1 MLQLERVPVDQA
13 DWAALDA
20 QPDRVV
26 FQTRE
31 WLRFLEE
38 TQGAE
43 PVLARLRDG
52 TSDAGWFTG
61 AIVRRFGVKIL
72 GSPFPGWTTASMGFN
87 LHDGVERQA
96 AVRALTRFAFRELGC
111 LHLELKDREL
121 GHPELAG
128 LGFGHSETITYE
140 IDLTADEET
149 LLSRMSSSARRN
161 IRLGERNGL
170 TVERGSGEPFADDFH
185 AQLTDVFAKHG
196 LTPTYG
202 VERVRA
208 LIRHLE
214 PSGNLVLL
222 RARTAEGESAAT
234 AIFPGINGTCYFW
247 GGASWR
253 RHYPLRPNELLFW
266 HVMREWKQ
274 RGAATL
280 DTAGGG
286 AYKEKYG
293 PRGTVHVPH
302 FRKARL
308 PGLLAARDLAERVVR
323 RGRD

>member
-1 MLQLERVPVDQA
+1 MLELERVPLDQA

-20 QPDRVV
+20 RPDRVV

-38 TQGAE
+38 TQDAQ
-43 PVLARLRDG
+43 PVVARLLDG
-52 TSDAGWFTG
+52 ASEVGWFTG

-87 LHDGVERQA
+87 LDPGVERRE
-96 AVRALTRFAFRELGC
+96 AVIALTRFAFGELGC

-121 GHPELAG
+121 GHEHLAG

-140 IDLTADEET
+140 LDLTADEET

-170 TVERGSGEPFADDFH
+170 VVERASGEPFADEFH
-185 AQLTDVFAKHG
+185 AQLTDVFAKQN

-208 LIRHLE
+208 LIRSLE
-214 PSGNLVLL
+214 PSGKLVLL
-222 RARTAEGESAAT
+222 RAVTAEGEPAAS
-234 AIFPGINGTCYFW
+234 AIFPGLNEVCYFW

-253 RHYPLRPNELLFW
+253 RHYRLRPNELLFW
-266 HVMREWKQ
+266 HMMREWKR

-286 AYKEKYG
+286 EYKEKYG

-302 FRKARL
+302 FRKARV
-308 PGLLAARDLAERVVR
+308 PGLLAARDVAERIAR

>member
-1 MLQLERVPVDQA
+1 MLELERVPVDRV

-20 QPDRVV
+20 RPDRIV

-38 TQGAE
+38 TQDAE
-43 PVLARLRDG
+43 PVVARLRDG
-52 TSDAGWFTG
+52 SSDAGWFTG
-61 AIVRRFGVKIL
+61 AIVRRFRVKIL
-72 GSPFPGWTTASMGFN
+72 GSPFPGWTTPSMGFN
-87 LHDGVERQA
+87 LDDGVERRE
-96 AVRALTRFAFRELGC
+96 AVSALTRFAFLDLGC

-121 GHPELAG
+121 GHDDLAG
-128 LGFGHSETITYE
+128 LGFEHSETITYE

-170 TVERGSGEPFADDFH
+170 VVEHASGESFADEFH
-185 AQLTDVFAKHG
+185 AQLTDVFAKQD
-196 LTPTYG
+196 LTPTYR

-208 LIRHLE
+208 LIRNLE

-222 RARTAEGESAAT
+222 RALTAEGDPVAT
-234 AIFPGINGTCYFW
+234 AIFPGLNGTCYFW

-253 RHYPLRPNELLFW
+253 RHYRLRPNELLFW
-266 HVMREWKQ
+266 NMMREWKR
-274 RGAATL
+274 RGASTL

-286 AYKEKYG
+286 EYKEKYG

-308 PGLLAARDLAERVVR
+308 PGLLAARDLAERIVR
-323 RGRD
+323 RARL